1 LSSTNAE
8 ITATAI
14 TMWILPREQLYSMER
29 LVNVAYQVTA
39 TESNT
44 LSCGFTPAENNAL
57 TFGYGRQD
65 GFFGAAAWPG
75 CLLARLLA

>member
-39 TESNT
+39 N
-44 LSCGFTPAENNAL
+44 
-57 TFGYGRQD
+57 
-65 GFFGAAAWPG
+65 
-75 CLLARLLA
+75 